1 MQRFSRVITDITDIN
16 AIESEFLEYQI
27 TLDDGCPT
35 YFDMDDK
42 PLCIDHIWHQIS
54 EQTDL

>member
-54 EQTDL
+54 